1 MQLAVVPLAADR
13 RFRTLK
19 DPEVFTA
26 VLRTVPFYAAWLDV
40 LAPISGVFPM
50 GGLSNTLRRLVR
62 EGSPVVTGLHA
73 IGDVVCTTNPTLG
86 RGLSLAL
93 GGAVDLLDT
102 IERSGAD
109 PAAQALALD
118 ELVGRHVAPFYED
131 QAIIDYAR
139 LTALRHTI
147 FGAPAPDAAPAIST
161 RVTYGQLRAAAA
173 LDPVA
178 FRAFWKIMGMQSLPE
193 EIYTDPQV
201 VAGTRAVLEHQETGP
216 PVAQPT
222 REELL
227 TALAG

>member
-1 MQLAVVPLAADR
+1 
-13 RFRTLK
+13 
-19 DPEVFTA
+19 
-26 VLRTVPFYAAWLDV
+26 
-40 LAPISGVFPM
+40 
-50 GGLSNTLRRLVR
+50 
-62 EGSPVVTGLHA
+62 
-73 IGDVVCTTNPTLG
+73 
-86 RGLSLAL
+86 
-93 GGAVDLLDT
+93 VDLLDT